1 MTTQKAQSKIKS
13 STVAITVL
21 SILLAIAV
29 VSTIVLAAF
38 TATKTGTTTI
48 TFGDGLTL
56 TVTGDD
62 VTSGGEEGDTSFTIS
77 KTNLSA
83 TADATVGTVT
93 ATASEDAFIA
103 YKITPSASGTN
114 NSESFTLGAVNS
126 TGATTSQTLTWAI
139 NRGSTQVATL
149 TVVFGTGLSYDTDA
163 QAIYNATAA
172 TSIVMFQSITITTSG
187 AYTVNDLAGL
197 TISDLA
203 VEVAAVSK
211 SGEGTSEM
219 AIAELAD

>member
-62 VTSGGEEGDTSFTIS
+62 VTGGQTGDSTFTIS

-83 TADATVGTVT
+83 TTDATVGTVT
-93 ATASEDAFIA
+93 ATASENAFIA
-103 YKITPSASGTN
+103 FKIAPQASGTN
-114 NSESFTLGAVNS
+114 NSEAFTLGAVNS
-126 TGATTSQTLTWAI
+126 DGATASQTLTWAI

-172 TSIVMFQSITITTSG
+172 TSMVMFQSITITTSG

-197 TISDLA
+197 TLSDLA
-203 VEVAAVSK
+203 VEVAAVSQA
-211 SGEGTSEM
+211 GEGTSEM